1 MIIVLGDY
9 EQRKHR
15 ENKDTRKGKGMRDVL
30 RRAGYEM
37 ILVDECRATA
47 SCSGCKRD
55 ELDRMEAMM

>member
-1 MIIVLGDY
+1 VIIVLGDY

-30 RRAGYEM
+30 RRAGYNVVP
-37 ILVDECRATA
+37 VDEYRTTA

-55 ELDRMEAMM
+55 ELDRTEAMM